1 MLLNMSEASPLL
13 DKASIQ
19 QLPPFENLNYQNIVV
34 IENIEQCK
42 TIEEELKVIS
52 IFGFDSESKPT
63 FRVGEV
69 STGPHLIQLATAKK
83 AYLFH
88 VNSSTLKFLQ
98 PILSNPQQIKVGFGL
113 KNDKHIFHK
122 KGIELESC
130 VDLAKGF
137 SHFGFTQQMGVQKA
151 IALLFGQ
158 YLAKS
163 KKVGTSN
170 WARKPLTSQ
179 QISYAAADAYAALL
193 VFEELRKQELLPA
206 HISQTIQTALQT

>member
-1 MLLNMSEASPLL
+1 MSETLPLL

-19 QLPPFENLNYQNIVV
+19 QLPPFKNLNYQNIVV

-42 TIEEELKVIS
+42 TIEEELKAA
-52 IFGFDSESKPT
+52 IFLGFDSESKPT

-69 STGPHLIQLATAKK
+69 STGPHLIQLATEHK

-151 IALLFGQ
+151 VALLFGQ
-158 YLAKS
+158 YLSKS

-170 WARKPLTSQ
+170 WAQKPLNSQ
-179 QISYAAADAYAALL
+179 QISYAAADAYAALV
-193 VFEELRKQELLPA
+193 VFLELRKQNLLPA
-206 HISQTIQTALQT
+206 HISQTIQTALHA

>member
-1 MLLNMSEASPLL
+1 MSEAPSLL

-19 QLPPFENLNYQNIVV
+19 QLPPFKNLNHQNIVV

-42 TIEEELKVIS
+42 TIEEELKAA
-52 IFGFDSESKPT
+52 IFLGFDSESKPT

-69 STGPHLIQLATAKK
+69 STGPHLIQLATEHK

-98 PILSNPQQIKVGFGL
+98 PILSNQKQLKVGFGL

-130 VDLAKGF
+130 IDLAKGF

-151 IALLFGQ
+151 VALLFGQ
-158 YLAKS
+158 YLSKS

-170 WARKPLTSQ
+170 WAQKPLTPQ

-193 VFEELRKQELLPA
+193 VFLELRKQNLLPA
-206 HISQTIQTALQT
+206 HISQTIQTPLHA

>member
-1 MLLNMSEASPLL
+1 MSEASLLL

-42 TIEEELKVIS
+42 TIEEELRNAVIL
-52 IFGFDSESKPT
+52 GFDSESKPT

-69 STGPHLIQLATAKK
+69 STGPHLIQLATAQK

-98 PILSNPQQIKVGFGL
+98 PVLSNPQQIKVGFGL

-170 WARKPLTSQ
+170 WARKPLTPQ

-206 HISQTIQTALQT
+206 HISQTIQTALQA

>member
-1 MLLNMSEASPLL
+1 MPETFPLL

-19 QLPPFENLNYQNIVV
+19 QLPPFKNLNHQNIVV

-42 TIEEELKVIS
+42 TIEEELKAA
-52 IFGFDSESKPT
+52 IFLGFDSESKPT

-69 STGPHLIQLATAKK
+69 STGPHLIQLATEHK

-98 PILSNPQQIKVGFGL
+98 PILSNPQQLKVGFGL

-130 VDLAKGF
+130 IDLAKGF

-151 IALLFGQ
+151 VALLFGQ
-158 YLAKS
+158 YLSKS

-170 WARKPLTSQ
+170 WAQKPLTPQ

-193 VFEELRKQELLPA
+193 VFLELRKQNLLPA
-206 HISQTIQTALQT
+206 HISQTIQTALHA

>member
-1 MLLNMSEASPLL
+1 MLLNMSEVPSLL

-19 QLPPFENLNYQNIVV
+19 QLPPFKNLNHQNIVV
-34 IENIEQCK
+34 IENTEQCK
-42 TIEEELKVIS
+42 TIEEELKAAT
-52 IFGFDSESKPT
+52 FLGFDSESKPT
-63 FRVGEV
+63 FRVSEV
-69 STGPHLIQLATAKK
+69 STGPHLIQLATEHK

-98 PILSNPQQIKVGFGL
+98 PILSNPQQIKAGFGL

-151 IALLFGQ
+151 VALLFGQ
-158 YLAKS
+158 YLSKS
-163 KKVGTSN
+163 KNVGTSN
-170 WARKPLTSQ
+170 WAQKPLTPQ
-179 QISYAAADAYAALL
+179 QISYASADAYAALL
-193 VFEELRKQELLPA
+193 VFLELRKQNLLPA
-206 HISQTIQTALQT
+206 HISQTIQTALHA

>member
-1 MLLNMSEASPLL
+1 MSEAPSLL

-19 QLPPFENLNYQNIVV
+19 QLPLFKNLNHQNIVV

-42 TIEEELKVIS
+42 TIEEELKAA
-52 IFGFDSESKPT
+52 IFLGFDSESKPT
-63 FRVGEV
+63 FRIGEV
-69 STGPHLIQLATAKK
+69 STGPHLIQLATEHK

-98 PILSNPQQIKVGFGL
+98 PILSNQKQLKVGFGL

-151 IALLFGQ
+151 VALLFGQ
-158 YLAKS
+158 YLSKS

-170 WARKPLTSQ
+170 WAQKPLTPQ

-193 VFEELRKQELLPA
+193 VFLELRKQNLLPA
-206 HISQTIQTALQT
+206 HISQTIKTALHA

>member
-1 MLLNMSEASPLL
+1 MSEAPSLL

-19 QLPPFENLNYQNIVV
+19 QLPPFKNLNHQNIVV

-42 TIEEELKVIS
+42 TIEEELKAA
-52 IFGFDSESKPT
+52 IFLGFDSESKPT

-69 STGPHLIQLATAKK
+69 STGPHLIQLATEHK

-98 PILSNPQQIKVGFGL
+98 PILSNPKQLKVGFGL

-130 VDLAKGF
+130 IDLAKGF

-151 IALLFGQ
+151 VALLFGQ
-158 YLAKS
+158 YLSKS

-170 WARKPLTSQ
+170 WVQKPLNSQ

-193 VFEELRKQELLPA
+193 VFLELRKQNLLPA
-206 HISQTIQTALQT
+206 HISQTIQTALHA

>member
-1 MLLNMSEASPLL
+1 MSEASSLL

-19 QLPPFENLNYQNIVV
+19 QLPPFKNLSHQNIVV
-34 IENIEQCK
+34 IENLEQYKSIEDELK
-42 TIEEELKVIS
+42 TI
-52 IFGFDSESKPT
+52 IFLGFDSESKPT
-63 FRVGEV
+63 FRVDEV

-88 VNSSTLKFLQ
+88 VNSTTLKFLQ
-98 PILSNPQQIKVGFGL
+98 PILSNPKQIKVGFGL

-137 SHFGFTQQMGVQKA
+137 SHFGFKQQMGVQKA

-158 YLAKS
+158 YFAKS
-163 KKVGTSN
+163 KKIGTSN
-170 WARKPLTSQ
+170 WAQKPLTPQ
-179 QISYAAADAYAALL
+179 QINYAAADAYGALL
-193 VFEELRKQELLPA
+193 VFEELRKQNQLPI
-206 HISQTIQTALQT
+206 HISQIIQPALQA

>member
-1 MLLNMSEASPLL
+1 MSEAPSLL

-19 QLPPFENLNYQNIVV
+19 QLPPFKNLNHQNIVV

-42 TIEEELKVIS
+42 TIEEELKAA
-52 IFGFDSESKPT
+52 IFLGFDSESKPT

-69 STGPHLIQLATAKK
+69 STGPHLIQLATEHK

-98 PILSNPQQIKVGFGL
+98 PILSNQKQLKVGFGL

-130 VDLAKGF
+130 IDLAKGF

-151 IALLFGQ
+151 VALLFGQ
-158 YLAKS
+158 YLSKS

-170 WARKPLTSQ
+170 WAQKPLTPQ

-193 VFEELRKQELLPA
+193 VFLELRKQNLLPA
-206 HISQTIQTALQT
+206 HISQTIQTALHA

>member
-42 TIEEELKVIS
+42 TIEEELKNAVVL
-52 IFGFDSESKPT
+52 GFDSESKPT

-98 PILSNPQQIKVGFGL
+98 PILSNKKQIKVGFGL

-206 HISQTIQTALQT
+206 HISQTIQTALQA

>member
-1 MLLNMSEASPLL
+1 MSEALSLL

-19 QLPPFENLNYQNIVV
+19 QLPLFKNLNHQNIVV

-42 TIEEELKVIS
+42 TIEEELKAA
-52 IFGFDSESKPT
+52 IFLGFDSESKPT

-69 STGPHLIQLATAKK
+69 STGPHLIQLATEHK

-98 PILSNPQQIKVGFGL
+98 PILSNPKQLKVGFGL

-130 VDLAKGF
+130 IDLAKGF

-151 IALLFGQ
+151 VALLFGQ
-158 YLAKS
+158 YLSKS

-170 WARKPLTSQ
+170 WAQKPLTPQ

-193 VFEELRKQELLPA
+193 VFLELRKQNLLPA
-206 HISQTIQTALQT
+206 HISQTIQTALHA

>member
-1 MLLNMSEASPLL
+1 MSEAPSLL

-19 QLPPFENLNYQNIVV
+19 QLPPFKNLNHQNIVV

-42 TIEEELKVIS
+42 TIEEELKAA
-52 IFGFDSESKPT
+52 IFLGFDSESKPT

-69 STGPHLIQLATAKK
+69 STGPHLIQLATEHK

-98 PILSNPQQIKVGFGL
+98 PILSNPKQLKVGFGL

-122 KGIELESC
+122 KDIELESC
-130 VDLAKGF
+130 IDLAKGF

-151 IALLFGQ
+151 VALLFGQ
-158 YLAKS
+158 YLSKS

-170 WARKPLTSQ
+170 WAQKPLTPQ

-193 VFEELRKQELLPA
+193 VFLELRKQNLLPA
-206 HISQTIQTALQT
+206 HISQTIQTALHA

>member
-1 MLLNMSEASPLL
+1 MSEALPLL

-19 QLPPFENLNYQNIVV
+19 QLPPFKNLNHQNIVV

-42 TIEEELKVIS
+42 TIEEELKAA
-52 IFGFDSESKPT
+52 IFLGFDSESKPT

-69 STGPHLIQLATAKK
+69 STGPHLIQLATEHK

-98 PILSNPQQIKVGFGL
+98 PILSNQKQLKVGFGL

-151 IALLFGQ
+151 VALLFGQ
-158 YLAKS
+158 YLSKS

-170 WARKPLTSQ
+170 WAQKPLNSQ

-193 VFEELRKQELLPA
+193 VFLELRKQNLLPA
-206 HISQTIQTALQT
+206 HISQTIQTALHA

>member
-1 MLLNMSEASPLL
+1 MSETLPLL
-13 DKASIQ
+13 DRASIQ
-19 QLPPFENLNYQNIVV
+19 QLPPFKNLNHQNIVV

-42 TIEEELKVIS
+42 TIEEELKAA
-52 IFGFDSESKPT
+52 IFLGFDSESKPT

-69 STGPHLIQLATAKK
+69 STGPHLIQLATENK

-88 VNSSTLKFLQ
+88 VNSSNLKFLQ
-98 PILSNPQQIKVGFGL
+98 PILSNPKQLKVGFGL

-151 IALLFGQ
+151 VALLFGQ
-158 YLAKS
+158 YLSKS

-170 WARKPLTSQ
+170 WAQKPLNSQ

-193 VFEELRKQELLPA
+193 VFLELRKQNLLPA
-206 HISQTIQTALQT
+206 HISQTIQTALHA

>member
-1 MLLNMSEASPLL
+1 MSETLPLL
-13 DKASIQ
+13 DRASIQ
-19 QLPPFENLNYQNIVV
+19 QLPPFKNLNHQNIVV

-42 TIEEELKVIS
+42 TIEEELKAA
-52 IFGFDSESKPT
+52 IFLGFDSESKPT

-69 STGPHLIQLATAKK
+69 STGPHLIQLATEHK

-98 PILSNPQQIKVGFGL
+98 TILSNPQQIKVGFGL

-151 IALLFGQ
+151 VALLFGQ
-158 YLAKS
+158 YLSKS

-170 WARKPLTSQ
+170 WAQKPLNSQ
-179 QISYAAADAYAALL
+179 QISYAAADAYAALV
-193 VFEELRKQELLPA
+193 VFLELRKQNLLPA
-206 HISQTIQTALQT
+206 HISQTIQTALHA

>member
-1 MLLNMSEASPLL
+1 MSETLPLL

-19 QLPPFENLNYQNIVV
+19 QLPPFKNLNHQNIVV

-42 TIEEELKVIS
+42 TIEEELKAA
-52 IFGFDSESKPT
+52 IFLGFDSESKPT

-69 STGPHLIQLATAKK
+69 STGPHLIQLATEHK

-98 PILSNPQQIKVGFGL
+98 PILSNQKQLKVGFGL

-151 IALLFGQ
+151 VALLFGQ
-158 YLAKS
+158 YLSKS

-170 WARKPLTSQ
+170 WAQKPLTLQ

-193 VFEELRKQELLPA
+193 VFLELRKQNLLPA
-206 HISQTIQTALQT
+206 HISQTIQTALHA

>member
-1 MLLNMSEASPLL
+1 MSEAVALL

-19 QLPPFENLNYQNIVV
+19 QLPPFENLNHHNIVV
-34 IENIEQCK
+34 IDNIEQCK
-42 TIEEELKVIS
+42 SIEEELKNAAIL
-52 IFGFDSESKPT
+52 GFDSESKPT
-63 FRVGEV
+63 FKVGEI
-69 STGPHLIQLATAKK
+69 STGPHLIQLATTQK

-88 VNSSTLKFLQ
+88 INSSTLKFLQ
-98 PILSNPQQIKVGFGL
+98 PLLSNQKQIKVGFGL

-137 SHFGFTQQMGVQKA
+137 SHFGFKQQMGLQKA
-151 IALLFGQ
+151 VALLFGQ

-170 WARKPLTSQ
+170 WARKPLTPQ
-179 QISYAAADAYAALL
+179 QINYAAADAYAALL
-193 VFEELRKQELLPA
+193 VFEELRNQKLLPA
-206 HISQTIQTALQT
+206 HISQTIQTALQA

>member
-1 MLLNMSEASPLL
+1 MPETFPLL

-19 QLPPFENLNYQNIVV
+19 QLPPFKNLNHQNIVV

-42 TIEEELKVIS
+42 TIEEELKAA
-52 IFGFDSESKPT
+52 IFLGFDSESKPT

-69 STGPHLIQLATAKK
+69 STGPHLIQLATEHK

-98 PILSNPQQIKVGFGL
+98 PILSNPQQLKVGFGL

-130 VDLAKGF
+130 IDLAKGF

-151 IALLFGQ
+151 VALLFGQ
-158 YLAKS
+158 YLSKS

-170 WARKPLTSQ
+170 WAQKPLTPQ
-179 QISYAAADAYAALL
+179 QISYASADAYAALL
-193 VFEELRKQELLPA
+193 VFLELRKQNLLPA
-206 HISQTIQTALQT
+206 HISQTIQTALHA

>member
-1 MLLNMSEASPLL
+1 MSETLPLL

-19 QLPPFENLNYQNIVV
+19 QLPPFKNLNHQNIVV

-42 TIEEELKVIS
+42 TIEEELKAA
-52 IFGFDSESKPT
+52 IFLGFDSESKPT

-69 STGPHLIQLATAKK
+69 STGPHLIQLATEHK

-98 PILSNPQQIKVGFGL
+98 PILSNQKQLKVGFGL

-130 VDLAKGF
+130 IDLAKGF

-151 IALLFGQ
+151 VALLFGQ
-158 YLAKS
+158 YLSKS

-170 WARKPLTSQ
+170 WAQKPLTPQ

-193 VFEELRKQELLPA
+193 VFLELRKQNLLPA
-206 HISQTIQTALQT
+206 HISQTIQTALHA

>member
-1 MLLNMSEASPLL
+1 MSETLPLL
-13 DKASIQ
+13 DRASIQ
-19 QLPPFENLNYQNIVV
+19 QLPPFKNLNHQNIVV

-42 TIEEELKVIS
+42 TIEEELKAA
-52 IFGFDSESKPT
+52 IFLGFDSESKPT

-69 STGPHLIQLATAKK
+69 STGPHLIQLATEHK

-88 VNSSTLKFLQ
+88 VNSSNLKFLQ
-98 PILSNPQQIKVGFGL
+98 PILSNPKQLKVGFGL

-130 VDLAKGF
+130 IDLAKGF

-151 IALLFGQ
+151 VALLFGQ
-158 YLAKS
+158 YLSKS

-170 WARKPLTSQ
+170 WAQKPLTPQ
-179 QISYAAADAYAALL
+179 QISYASADAYAALL
-193 VFEELRKQELLPA
+193 VFLELRKQNLLPA
-206 HISQTIQTALQT
+206 HISQTIQTALHA

>member
-1 MLLNMSEASPLL
+1 MSETLPLL

-19 QLPPFENLNYQNIVV
+19 QLPPFKNLNHQNIVV

-42 TIEEELKVIS
+42 TIEEELKAA
-52 IFGFDSESKPT
+52 IFLGFDSESKPT

-69 STGPHLIQLATAKK
+69 STGPHLIQLATEHK

-98 PILSNPQQIKVGFGL
+98 PILSNPKQLKVGFGL

-130 VDLAKGF
+130 IDLAKGF

-151 IALLFGQ
+151 VALLFGQ
-158 YLAKS
+158 YLSKS

-170 WARKPLTSQ
+170 WAQKPLNSQ
-179 QISYAAADAYAALL
+179 QISYAAADAYAALV
-193 VFEELRKQELLPA
+193 VFLELRKQNLLPA
-206 HISQTIQTALQT
+206 HISQTIQTALHA

>member
-1 MLLNMSEASPLL
+1 MSEAPSLL

-19 QLPPFENLNYQNIVV
+19 QLPPFKNLNHQNIVV

-42 TIEEELKVIS
+42 TIEEELKAA
-52 IFGFDSESKPT
+52 IFLGFDSESKPT

-69 STGPHLIQLATAKK
+69 STGPHLIQLATEHK

-98 PILSNPQQIKVGFGL
+98 PILSNQKQLKVGFGL

-122 KGIELESC
+122 KDIELESC
-130 VDLAKGF
+130 IDLAKGF

-151 IALLFGQ
+151 VALLFGQ
-158 YLAKS
+158 YLSKS

-170 WARKPLTSQ
+170 WAQKPLTPQ

-193 VFEELRKQELLPA
+193 VFLELRKQNLLPA
-206 HISQTIQTALQT
+206 HISQTIQTALHA

>member
-13 DKASIQ
+13 DKTSIQ

-42 TIEEELKVIS
+42 TIEEELKKAVIL
-52 IFGFDSESKPT
+52 GFDSESKPT

-98 PILSNPQQIKVGFGL
+98 PILSNQKQIKVGFGL

-193 VFEELRKQELLPA
+193 VFEKLRKQELLPA

>member
-1 MLLNMSEASPLL
+1 MSETLPLL
-13 DKASIQ
+13 DRASIQ
-19 QLPPFENLNYQNIVV
+19 QLPPFKNLNHQNIVV

-42 TIEEELKVIS
+42 TIEEELKAA
-52 IFGFDSESKPT
+52 IFLGFDSESKPT

-69 STGPHLIQLATAKK
+69 STGPHLIQLATEHK

-88 VNSSTLKFLQ
+88 VNSATLKFLQ
-98 PILSNPQQIKVGFGL
+98 PILSNLQQIKVGFGL

-151 IALLFGQ
+151 VALLFGQ
-158 YLAKS
+158 YLSKS

-170 WARKPLTSQ
+170 WAQKPLTLQ

-193 VFEELRKQELLPA
+193 VFLELRKQNLLPA
-206 HISQTIQTALQT
+206 HISQTIQTALHA

>member
-1 MLLNMSEASPLL
+1 MSETLPLL
-13 DKASIQ
+13 DRASIQ
-19 QLPPFENLNYQNIVV
+19 QLPPFKNLNHQNIVV

-42 TIEEELKVIS
+42 TIEEELKAA
-52 IFGFDSESKPT
+52 IFLGFDSESKPT

-69 STGPHLIQLATAKK
+69 STGPHLIQLATEHK

-98 PILSNPQQIKVGFGL
+98 PILSNQKQLKVGFGL

-130 VDLAKGF
+130 IDLAKGF
-137 SHFGFTQQMGVQKA
+137 SHFVFTQQMGVQKA
-151 IALLFGQ
+151 VALLFGQ
-158 YLAKS
+158 YLSKS

-170 WARKPLTSQ
+170 WAQKPLTPQ
-179 QISYAAADAYAALL
+179 QISYAAADAYAALV
-193 VFEELRKQELLPA
+193 VFLELRKQNLLPA
-206 HISQTIQTALQT
+206 HISQTIQTALHA

>member
-1 MLLNMSEASPLL
+1 MSETLPLL

-19 QLPPFENLNYQNIVV
+19 QLPPFKNLNHQNIVV

-42 TIEEELKVIS
+42 TIEEELKAA
-52 IFGFDSESKPT
+52 IFLGFDSESKPT

-69 STGPHLIQLATAKK
+69 STGPHLIQLATEHK

-88 VNSSTLKFLQ
+88 VNSSTLEFLQ
-98 PILSNPQQIKVGFGL
+98 PILSNQKQLKVGFGL

-122 KGIELESC
+122 KSIELESC
-130 VDLAKGF
+130 IDLAKGF

-151 IALLFGQ
+151 VALLFGQ
-158 YLAKS
+158 YLSKS
-163 KKVGTSN
+163 KKVVTSN
-170 WARKPLTSQ
+170 WAQKPLNSQ

-193 VFEELRKQELLPA
+193 VFLELRKQNLLPA
-206 HISQTIQTALQT
+206 HISQTIQTALHA

>member
-1 MLLNMSEASPLL
+1 MSETLPLL
-13 DKASIQ
+13 DRASIQ
-19 QLPPFENLNYQNIVV
+19 QLPPFKNLNHQNIVV

-42 TIEEELKVIS
+42 TIEEELKAA
-52 IFGFDSESKPT
+52 IFLGFDSESKPT

-69 STGPHLIQLATAKK
+69 STGPHLIQLATEHK

-98 PILSNPQQIKVGFGL
+98 PILSNPKQLKVGFGL

-130 VDLAKGF
+130 IDLAKGF

-151 IALLFGQ
+151 VALLFGQ
-158 YLAKS
+158 YLSKS

-170 WARKPLTSQ
+170 WAQKPLTPQ

-193 VFEELRKQELLPA
+193 VFLELRKQNLLPA
-206 HISQTIQTALQT
+206 HISQTIQTALHA